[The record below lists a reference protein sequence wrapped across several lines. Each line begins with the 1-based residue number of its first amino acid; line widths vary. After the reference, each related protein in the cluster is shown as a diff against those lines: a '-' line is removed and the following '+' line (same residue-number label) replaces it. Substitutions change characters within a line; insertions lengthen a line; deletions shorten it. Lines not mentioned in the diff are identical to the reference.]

1 MMTFVSLSD
10 GCRIRYSLRG
20 EGTETYVLIH
30 GWRQS
35 HRLFDRIITSLEG
48 EARVFAYD
56 QRGMG
61 ESDKPNS
68 KYDFELMS
76 NDLAELLEKFDLKN
90 VTLVGWSMGCTT
102 SLSYLRRPQ
111 DRVARVVLLNGPV
124 RLTKDEDFPNALEPA
139 ELAKYINQLEREWP
153 SRETEWFSDSLLP
166 ANQHLT
172 AILTAVG
179 FQTPLDVALKLVKEQ
194 GKVDHRSTIRELSVP
209 VLALYSKFDPYWPI
223 SLGEW
228 IAENAPKGTLAVL
241 ENSAHCAPLE
251 EPENFINMLRSFT
264 LDRGDRVAS

>member
-1 MMTFVSLSD
+1 MTFVSLSD

-20 EGTETYVLIH
+20 EGTETFVLIH

-35 HRLFDRIITSLEG
+35 HRLFDRIITGLQC

-68 KYDFELMS
+68 TYDFELMS
-76 NDLAELLEKFDLKN
+76 NDLAELLEKFDLTN

-102 SLSYLRRPQ
+102 ALSYLQ
-111 DRVARVVLLNGPV
+111 RVQSRVKKVVLLNGPI
-124 RLTKDEDFPNALEPA
+124 RLTKDADFTNALEPA
-139 ELAKYINQLEREWP
+139 ELARYIDQLEGEWP
-153 SRETEWFSDSLLP
+153 SRETQWFQNSLLP
-166 ANQHLT
+166 PNQHLT
-172 AILTAVG
+172 ALLTSVG
-179 FQTPLDVALKLVKEQ
+179 FQTPLDVALKLVREQ
-194 GKVDHRSTIRELSVP
+194 GKVDHRSTIRDLAIP
-209 VLALYSKFDPYWPI
+209 VLAVYSRFDPYWPV

-228 IAENAPKGTLAVL
+228 IAEAAPQGSLMVL

-251 EPENFINMLRSFT
+251 EPENFINVLRSFAEM
-264 LDRGDRVAS
+264 GGERVA

>member
-1 MMTFVSLSD
+1 MTFVSLSD

-35 HRLFDRIITSLEG
+35 HRLFDRIITSLES

-102 SLSYLRRPQ
+102 SLSYLRRLQ
-111 DRVARVVLLNGPV
+111 SRVERVVLLNGPI
-124 RLTKDEDFPNALEPA
+124 RLTKDVDFPNALEPA
-139 ELAKYINQLEREWP
+139 ELSKYIDQLESEWP
-153 SRETEWFSDSLLP
+153 SRESEWFQESLLP
-166 ANQHLT
+166 KNHHLT
-172 AILTAVG
+172 ALLTSVG
-179 FQTPLDVALKLVKEQ
+179 FQTPLDVALKLVREQ
-194 GKVDHRSTIRELSVP
+194 GKVDHRSTITGLTIP
-209 VLALYSKFDPYWPI
+209 VLALYSRFDPYWPI

-228 IAENAPKGTLAVL
+228 IAESAPKGSLTVL

-251 EPENFINMLRSFT
+251 EPENFINLLRSFT
-264 LDRGDRVAS
+264 LGRGDRVAS

>member
-1 MMTFVSLSD
+1 MTFVSLAD

-20 EGTETYVLIH
+20 EGTHTYVLIH

-35 HRLFDRIITSLEG
+35 HRLFDRIITGLES

-68 KYDFELMS
+68 TYDFQVMS
-76 NDLAELLEKFDLKN
+76 DDLAELLEKFDLTN

-102 SLSYLRRPQ
+102 SLSYLKLAQ
-111 DRVARVVLLNGPV
+111 SRVTRVILLNGPI
-124 RLTKDEDFPNALEPA
+124 RLTKDVDFPNALEPA
-139 ELAKYINQLEREWP
+139 ELAKYIDQLESEWP
-153 SRETEWFSDSLLP
+153 SRESEWFQDSLLP
-166 ANQHLT
+166 KNHHLT
-172 AILTAVG
+172 AMLTAVG
-179 FQTPLDVALKLVKEQ
+179 FQTPLDVALKLVREQ
-194 GKVDHRSTIRELSVP
+194 GNVDHRSTIIDLTIP
-209 VLALYSKFDPYWPI
+209 VLALYSRFDPYWPI

-228 IAENAPKGTLAVL
+228 IADNAPRGSLTIL

-251 EPENFINMLRSFT
+251 EPENFINELRNFAHQG
-264 LDRGDRVAS
+264 GDRVA